1 MALRDY
7 LGRGAAMARK
17 QRETVRL
24 ARGGRLV
31 AAGTSGTPTTG
42 DRLAAVEVAG
52 REEQQLLWQVAT
64 RAVAGDSSAAGEV
77 GCGREGRKVR
87 MRLLLRRWARLE
99 GEKEEATSSGGWQRQ
114 CCRESWQRKGFAGV
128 DAGSSKSNNGWRPN
142 QFCQRRRT
150 MTEIYRLTTIG
161 NDDEGVVARSRARKG
176 LARSQARKGLW
187 HAYLF
192 IHEETRLKD

>member
-17 QRETVRL
+17 QRETMRL

-87 MRLLLRRWARLE
+87 MRLLLRRW
-99 GEKEEATSSGGWQRQ
+99 WQRR

-187 HAYLF
+187 HTYLF